1 MQHQVTK
8 RESGVTHVVLTGRL
22 DLDAALQLENP
33 FAFQVATEG
42 SPVVVDLTAV
52 DFVASMGMRLIVKNA
67 RAVHN
72 RGGRL
77 TLCCPNALIREAF
90 TIAGLH
96 TIVPLHESYEA
107 AAADALGA
115 AKA

>member
-1 MQHQVTK
+1 MQYQVTK
-8 RESGVTHVVLTGRL
+8 RDTGVLHVVLTGRL

-42 SPVVVDLTAV
+42 APVVVDLTAV

-90 TIAGLH
+90 TVAGLH
-96 TIVPLHESYEA
+96 TIVPLHETFEA
-107 AAADALGA
+107 AAADAQGTPRA
-115 AKA
+115 